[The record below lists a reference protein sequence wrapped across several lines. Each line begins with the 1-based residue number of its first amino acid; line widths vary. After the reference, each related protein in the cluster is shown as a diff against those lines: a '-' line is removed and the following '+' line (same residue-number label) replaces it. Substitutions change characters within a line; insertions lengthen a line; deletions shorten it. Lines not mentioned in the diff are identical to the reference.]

1 MIYLDNAATT
11 WPKPEEVYK
20 AVDDCLR
27 GIGGNPGRGGH
38 SSARTAT
45 YILYEAREALA
56 ELFQI
61 KQPTNIVFAFNATDA
76 LNMAIL
82 GSLRQGD
89 HVVTTSMEHNAVAR
103 PLRWLESNGVQL
115 TVVSSDEQG
124 RPDLTAL
131 GQIIKK
137 GVTAVVM
144 SHASNVTGTVMPID
158 CIGELTAQYGG
169 LFIVDA
175 AQTAGV
181 ENIDVDKMNI
191 DMLAFSGHKGL
202 FGPQGTGGL
211 YIREGISLNPLRYG
225 GTGSQSEYD
234 VQPDFLPDRLE
245 SGTPNTPGIAGL
257 LAGVRF
263 ILATGREKIRSKE
276 MVLAQKLLKGLTGMG
291 GVRVYGLSDHERT
304 AVVSFNI
311 IGVDSGE
318 IAHILD
324 SEFSI
329 ACRAGLHCA
338 PWAHNTIGTLKT
350 GTIRLSPGFF
360 NTENEIEQALGAVQM
375 IVGRRKWNERDNS

>member
-20 AVDDCLR
+20 AVNDCLR

-38 SSARTAT
+38 SSARMAT
-45 YILYEAREALA
+45 YLLYEAREALA

-82 GSLRQGD
+82 GSLRPGD
-89 HVVTTSMEHNAVAR
+89 HVVTTTMEHNAVAR

-124 RPDLTAL
+124 RPDLTVL
-131 GQIIKK
+131 EQLIKK
-137 GVTAVVM
+137 GVKAVVM
-144 SHASNVTGTVMPID
+144 SHASNVTGTIMPIAR
-158 CIGELTAQYGG
+158 IGELTARYGG

-211 YIREGISLNPLRYG
+211 YIRDGISLTPLRYG

-276 MVLAQKLLKGLTGMG
+276 MILAHKLLKGLSDMA
-291 GVRVYGLSDHERT
+291 GVTVYGLSDQERT

-311 IGVDSGE
+311 TGADSGE
-318 IAHILD
+318 IAHLLD

-338 PWAHNTIGTLKT
+338 PWAHNAIGTLKT
-350 GTIRLSPGFF
+350 GTIRFSPGFF
-360 NTENEIEQALGAVQM
+360 NTESEIEQALGAVRM
-375 IVGRRKWNERDNS
+375 IVGRRKWNERDDR